1 MRESKHLLGHQK
13 CTFKS
18 KKQNLYIYEMRTFDL
33 WHLDL
38 VENNIPVLHSL
49 RPEWVQKNICKSSKK
64 NFGKK
69 SLIVT
74 NVKLLSKF
82 FFNIFGFFMPYW
94 WQWQLAIYMLSVFP
108 TIRNLSS
115 LNDLYSLNDLSGLN
129 GLNSLISSKNL
140 LSMMLT
146 LIWQQN
152 NLSWSLNVEW
162 IIKNPLFY
170 GFLALFQDWGCGGQ
184 GCYFQPNPSVI
195 SQMSASNEFT
205 DTVFMN

>member
-1 MRESKHLLGHQK
+1 MFRA
-13 CTFKS
+13 
-18 KKQNLYIYEMRTFDL
+18 LYRM
-33 WHLDL
+33 
-38 VENNIPVLHSL
+38 
-49 RPEWVQKNICKSSKK
+49 ICKSSKK
-64 NFGKK
+64 IFGKK

-94 WQWQLAIYMLSVFP
+94 WQWQLAIYILSVFP

-129 GLNSLISSKNL
+129 GLNSLISSKHL
-140 LSMMLT
+140 LSMMLPLT
-146 LIWQQN
+146 WQQN
-152 NLSWSLNVEW
+152 DLSWSLNVEW
-162 IIKNPLFY
+162 IVKNPLFY

-195 SQMSASNEFT
+195 SQMSAPHECT
-205 DTVFMN
+205 DTVFMTSKCIFDGLTRVYFRAYRVWTPCKRDDFCETWFRKTQIFFNFFYIF